1 MNELKGYK
9 GIGPEA
15 GQFIAA
21 EDAYEHVLQACGLSL
36 SDASAPLAQEA
47 KQALVEWYFSGN
59 WVEVYENG
67 RN

>member
-9 GIGPEA
+9 GIGPES

-36 SDASAPLAQEA
+36 SDSSAPLAQEA
-47 KQALVEWYFSGN
+47 EQTLVEWYFSGN

-67 RN
+67 